1 MEVFLSIIV
10 KSVFAGL
17 VGFSA
22 VSWAIIVFKHL
33 QIFKATKESVTFLD
47 FFWKTG
53 RFNLIAPQTSN
64 YSNSPLAVI
73 FSEAYG
79 EMQKLLLADN
89 GKKGASGELTADLG
103 GIENVSR
110 AIRKAINSEITKLE
124 KLTTFLATVGS
135 TSPFIGLLGTVV
147 GILTTFRHIGESGS
161 ASLAVV
167 APGISEA
174 LIATAVGLV
183 AAIPAVMAYNYFNN
197 KIKVLAHEMDNF
209 GTELLNIVQRNTSIN
224 PVNPVAVE
232 EPVKHAVGEN

>member
-1 MEVFLSIIV
+1 MEMFLNIIV

-22 VSWAIIVFKHL
+22 ASWAIIVYKHL
-33 QIFKATKESVTFLD
+33 QISKATKESIGFLD
-47 FFWKTG
+47 FFWKTQ
-53 RFNLIAPQTSN
+53 RFNLIASQTSN

-89 GKKGASGELTADLG
+89 GKKGDSGELTADMG
-103 GIENVSR
+103 GVENVGR

-124 KLTTFLATVGS
+124 KLTTFLATVAT

-167 APGISEA
+167 APGLSEA

-183 AAIPAVMAYNYFNN
+183 AAIPAVMAFNYFNN

-232 EPVKHAVGEN
+232 EPVKRAVGEN